1 MNYLNNIMKDF
12 KENIYNYCV
21 GNNLDYYVDVY
32 IKYCLLTEIKNNFN
46 ISISNEMIDLEYA
59 LGKTRL

>member
-1 MNYLNNIMKDF
+1 MKDF